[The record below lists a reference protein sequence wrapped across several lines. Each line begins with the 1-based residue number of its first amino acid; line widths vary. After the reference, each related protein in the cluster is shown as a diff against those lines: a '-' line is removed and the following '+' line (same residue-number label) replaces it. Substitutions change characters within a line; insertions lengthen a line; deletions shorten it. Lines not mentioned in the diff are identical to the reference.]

1 MNRIENNT
9 KRAGVSITTINI
21 DSHIIKTNKIVK
33 CKNMNVPDPHT
44 TNKNSASSH
53 GLTGVLFFSDF

>member
-1 MNRIENNT
+1 MYGPRVIHL
-9 KRAGVSITTINI
+9 ITINI
-21 DSHIIKTNKIVK
+21 GPYNIIEANKIVICQNK
-33 CKNMNVPDPHT
+33 NVPDPHT